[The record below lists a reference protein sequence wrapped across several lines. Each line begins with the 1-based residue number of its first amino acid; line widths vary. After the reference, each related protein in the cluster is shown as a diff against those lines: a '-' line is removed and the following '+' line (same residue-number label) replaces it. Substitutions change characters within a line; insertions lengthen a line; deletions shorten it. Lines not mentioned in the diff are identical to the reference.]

1 MKSRFNL
8 QTKLE
13 QLLKGARTPRLG
25 PMPSIWTDQ
34 DLHDVAWVIQDY
46 VNNTYEVIEDD
57 NGLRDWLDEY
67 KFYRSAL
74 K

>member
-1 MKSRFNL
+1 MKNRFAL
-8 QTKLE
+8 QQKLE
-13 QLLKGARTPRLG
+13 RLLTGAYTLKIG

-34 DLHDVAWVIQDY
+34 DLNEVAWIIQDY

-67 KFYRSAL
+67 KFYRSAF